1 MASIQERIDKL
12 KELSR
17 QQVRDREQETNPRT
31 KATTKKSAPI
41 TQKLQPTNQTQQT
54 TNTRQG
60 HISEVVDSTTGQVI
74 STPNP
79 SRLGSVVKGAVQ
91 GAASGFANTGG
102 TLLDLMRSVDTASS
116 FSTKRANQETE
127 NANHYREMLDR
138 GTLDDGTPI
147 TASMRQQLET
157 LAERAEQRS
166 GVYRQG
172 SGGPA
177 CAHFPGNTVC
187 L

>member
-60 HISEVVDSTTGQVI
+60 HISEVVDSTTGQ
-74 STPNP
+74 
-79 SRLGSVVKGAVQ
+79 G
-91 GAASGFANTGG
+91 
-102 TLLDLMRSVDTASS
+102 M
-116 FSTKRANQETE
+116 
-127 NANHYREMLDR
+127 M
-138 GTLDDGTPI
+138 
-147 TASMRQQLET
+147 
-157 LAERAEQRS
+157 QR
-166 GVYRQG
+166 
-172 SGGPA
+172 
-177 CAHFPGNTVC
+177 CAHGCF
-187 L
+187 